1 MQSVSEPTIGKPSF
15 KDIFSLP
22 FLFERAVLTD
32 FSFYSEQVK
41 KRIIRKNSLLRLFF
55 ACIRK
60 QRVLLVAKVEGK
72 CVGLIISSCNANIG
86 VIHWLFVLPEH
97 RGKKIGFNLV
107 EKAGDEL
114 QKLGC
119 HKITL
124 TTEIASEFYKKLGY
138 IEEGVLKKHWW
149 EKDFTIMSKIFS
161 KSVPL

>member
-1 MQSVSEPTIGKPSF
+1 MESASEPKICRPSF

-41 KRIIRKNSLLRLFF
+41 NRIIRKNSLLRLFF
-55 ACIRK
+55 TRIRK
-60 QRVLLVAKVEGK
+60 QRILLVAKTEGR

-86 VIHWLFVLPEH
+86 VIHWLFVLPEY

-107 EKAGDEL
+107 QEAEGEL

-124 TTEIASEFYKKLGY
+124 TTEIAPEFYKNLGY

-149 EKDFTIMSKIFS
+149 EKDFTIMSKILNKNIS
-161 KSVPL
+161 I

>member
-1 MQSVSEPTIGKPSF
+1 MSTGSESVICEPSF

-22 FLFERAVLTD
+22 FLFERAVQTD

-55 ACIRK
+55 ARARRRRI
-60 QRVLLVAKVEGK
+60 LLVAKTEGK
-72 CVGLIISSCNANIG
+72 CVGLVISSCNANIG
-86 VIHWLFVLPEH
+86 VIHWLFVLPEY

-107 EKAGDEL
+107 KRAEAEL

-124 TTEIASEFYKKLGY
+124 TTEIAPEFYKHLGY
-138 IEEGVLKKHWW
+138 LEEGLLKKHWW
-149 EKDFTIMSKIFS
+149 KKDFTIMSKI
-161 KSVPL
+161 V